1 MDYRSKIKRGHDKWV
16 DDVRNQ
22 MQMKKITYDELAEV
36 LGITRQ
42 SVWLKLIKKQT
53 PILAVEKEIINYYLK
68 GE

>member
-1 MDYRSKIKRGHDKWV
+1 MDYRAVIKRSHDKWV
-16 DDVRNQ
+16 DDVRSQ

>member
-42 SVWLKLIKKQT
+42 SIWLKLIKKKT

>member
-1 MDYRSKIKRGHDKWV
+1 MDYRAKIKRGHDKWV

>member
-1 MDYRSKIKRGHDKWV
+1 MDYRAVIKRSHDKWV
-16 DDVRNQ
+16 DDVRSQ

-42 SVWLKLIKKQT
+42 SVWLKLIKKKT